1 MIYRLCINTEVV
13 GKASRSEYV
22 ALTSRLRRVE
32 WTVDQ
37 IERHLAVDGHP
48 ICTADLKDDDRGYA
62 RRTTES
68 FLSSSIVGLDIDKDA
83 RPFHSIADDPFFK
96 AHAAFAYTTPSHTET
111 NPRYRVIFILEEPIR
126 NPEEYKQLTT
136 AIATRFSGDTNA
148 TDAVRLWFGSPNA
161 QILRWDKAL
170 STSEVERLCSDEGSA
185 RDEETKFEAFSNR
198 KLTADEVRRMLRFI
212 PPKQDHIDWKRV
224 VAGVVDAL
232 GDGNETMSILEEWS
246 PSTTPYR
253 EVVKNR
259 LTKVRAGTLIWLAKR
274 EGYEPPRDL
283 YKPPTT
289 DAVEVHDR
297 IESYLTARYE
307 FRKNTATHVVQYRD
321 PDEPKWH
328 RVTDY
333 WVNSMLRN
341 MRSHGLKIGK
351 DRIWEILDSEF
362 SPEYDPIDDY
372 FRNLKSS
379 REWREGD
386 EDYITK
392 VVDLI
397 PCDPTMPEPP
407 VREHNARVF
416 RKWIVGAVACALD
429 GKPNH
434 LMLILQGAQG
444 VGKTT
449 LLRYLCPQHLQEDHY
464 YEGQLSDDRDTLV
477 AISRS
482 LIIVDDEL
490 ESLTKKEVEKI
501 KSLITMG
508 KKQRRLAY
516 DRTDTTLVRRGSF
529 AGSVNRQTF
538 LSDETGSRR
547 FPVIT
552 VGGFMDLDKLFAIDV
567 DAVWSQALTL
577 YREGYPYWMNS
588 KEIEQLNWMNANYTV
603 SSEADDLVWKYI
615 VEADEGSDAV
625 MSATSIL
632 NAITAK
638 LWADEN
644 VRAPTL
650 TAWHLG
656 RALAKAGYTSKVIR
670 DGQKTLRGY
679 AVRIRSTAQSDS
691 KAPAAKVH
699 TLRTNHD
706 IDKLGGTNVVF

>member
-1 MIYRLCINTEVV
+1 MIYRLCINTEVT

-37 IERHLAVDGHP
+37 IAHHLAVEGHP

-68 FLSSSIVGLDIDKDA
+68 FLSSSIVGLDIDTNA
-83 RPFHSIADDPFFK
+83 RPFQSIKDDAFFRE
-96 AHAAFAYTTPSHTET
+96 HASFAYTTPSHTET

-136 AIATRFSGDTNA
+136 AIAERFGGDMA
-148 TDAVRLWFGSPNA
+148 ARDAVRLWFGNKNA
-161 QILRWDKAL
+161 QIINWDKTL
-170 STSEVERLCSDEGSA
+170 STSEVERLCADEGEA
-185 RDEETKFEAFSNR
+185 RDEETKFEAFGNR

-212 PPKQDHIDWKRV
+212 PPRQDHIDWKRV

-232 GDGNETMSILEEWS
+232 GDGLETLRILDEWS
-246 PSTTPYR
+246 PSTTPYA

-259 LTKVRAGTLIWLAKR
+259 LTKVRTGTLIWLAKR

-297 IESYLTARYE
+297 IESYLSARYE
-307 FRKNTATHVVQYRD
+307 FRKNTATHVVEYRD

-351 DRIWEILDSEF
+351 ERIWEILDSEF
-362 SPEYDPIDDY
+362 SPLYDPIDDY
-372 FRNLKSS
+372 FNNLPD
-379 REWREGD
+379 WREGD
-386 EDYITK
+386 RDYLAEI
-392 VVDLI
+392 VDLI
-397 PCDPTMPEPP
+397 PCDPTLPEPP
-407 VREHNARVF
+407 VREHNHMVF

-501 KSLITMG
+501 KSLVTMG

-516 DRTDTTLVRRGSF
+516 DRTDTTLIRRGSF

-552 VGGFMDLDKLFAIDV
+552 VGGFMDLEKLFAIDV
-567 DAVWSQALTL
+567 DLVWSQALAL
-577 YREGYPYWMNS
+577 YREGFAYWMNA
-588 KEIEQLNWMNANYTV
+588 KEIEKLNWMNANYTV
-603 SSEADDLVWKYI
+603 SSEADDLVWKYV
-615 VEADEGSDAV
+615 VEAEEGSNAV

-632 NAITAK
+632 NAINAR

-644 VRAPTL
+644 VKAPTL
-650 TAWHLG
+650 TTWHLG
-656 RALAKAGYTSKVIR
+656 RALAKAGYTSKIIR
-670 DGQKTLRGY
+670 DGKKALRGY

-691 KAPAAKVH
+691 ATPAAKVH

-706 IDKLGGTNVVF
+706 TDKLGGTNVVF

>member
-1 MIYRLCINTEVV
+1 MIYRLCINTEVT

-37 IERHLAVDGHP
+37 IAQHLAVEGHP

-62 RRTTES
+62 RRTTDS
-68 FLSSSIVGLDIDKDA
+68 FLSSSIVGLDIDNNA
-83 RPFHSIADDPFFK
+83 RPFHAIKDDPFFRE
-96 AHAAFAYTTPSHTET
+96 HASFAYTTPSHSET
-111 NPRYRVIFILEEPIR
+111 NPRYRVIFVLEEPIR
-126 NPEEYKQLTT
+126 NPDEYKQLTT
-136 AIATRFSGDTNA
+136 AIAERFGGDMA
-148 TDAVRLWFGSPNA
+148 ARDAVRLWFGNKDA
-161 QILRWDKAL
+161 QVINWDKAL
-170 STSEVERLCSDEGSA
+170 STSEVERLCADEGKA
-185 RDEETKFEAFSNR
+185 RDEETKFEAFGSR
-198 KLTADEVRRMLRFI
+198 KLTAEEVRKMLRFI
-212 PPKQDHIDWKRV
+212 PPRQDHIDWKRV

-232 GDGNETMSILEEWS
+232 GDGPETLRLLEEWS
-246 PSTTPYR
+246 PSTMPYSD
-253 EVVKNR
+253 VIKNR
-259 LTKVRAGTLIWLAKR
+259 LTKVRTGTLIWLAKR
-274 EGYEPPRDL
+274 EGYDPPRDL

-297 IESYLTARYE
+297 IESYLSARYK
-307 FRKNTATHVVQYRD
+307 FRKNTTTHVVEYRD
-321 PDEPKWH
+321 PDDPKWH

-341 MRSHGLKIGK
+341 MRAHGLKIGRE
-351 DRIWEILDSEF
+351 RIYEILDSEF
-362 SPEYDPIDDY
+362 SPLYDPIAEY
-372 FRNLKSS
+372 FANLT
-379 REWREGD
+379 EWRDGD
-386 EDYITK
+386 EDHITK
-392 VVDLI
+392 AVNLI
-397 PCDPTMPEPP
+397 PCDPSLPEPP
-407 VREHNARVF
+407 VREHNQLVF

-501 KSLITMG
+501 KSLVTMG

-567 DAVWSQALTL
+567 DLIWSQALAL

-588 KEIEQLNWMNANYTV
+588 AEIEKLNWMNANYTV
-603 SSEADDLVWKYI
+603 SNEADDLVWKYV
-615 VEADEGSDAV
+615 VEVDDGSDTA

-632 NAITAK
+632 NAINSR
-638 LWADEN
+638 LWNDEN
-644 VRAPTL
+644 VKAPTL
-650 TAWHLG
+650 TTWQLG
-656 RALAKAGYTSKVIR
+656 RALAKAGYKSKVIR
-670 DGQKTLRGY
+670 DGEKTLRAY
-679 AVRIRSTAQSDS
+679 PVRIRTTARADS

-699 TLRTNHD
+699 NLRTNHD
-706 IDKLGGTNVVF
+706 KDKLGGAGVSF